1 MSSAS
6 GAVPTVVACVRWVEG
21 RYHVRPVAQGTAK
34 GPAADVVADPSTS
47 GDRADHAPTWPLMM
61 RLRGCAQR
69 PPLDDAAVMI
79 NARADTFFIQPVLSA
94 AQCAEAVAEM
104 DSIAAR
110 VGWFDDGTGVKF
122 QTNLPGNDVDGELFS
137 ARVRAHVESA
147 IVDKAL
153 PLARTLFGGGK
164 TLRVRGNSAALIR
177 YGHAALGDADC
188 GQSAPGPKDGVGG
201 DSLLDQDE
209 VVRQDEL
216 VTTAKVD
223 AEWRLVEAQAPRL
236 EVHRDGA
243 TGVTINVLLSQPTDF
258 TSGGTYFEG
267 AENTEGLVVRPAAGH
282 ALMHHRAM
290 RHAAYP
296 ISQGLR
302 HVLVVFLES
311 TS

>member
-1 MSSAS
+1 M
-6 GAVPTVVACVRWVEG
+6 
-21 RYHVRPVAQGTAK
+21 RPVGQGTAEESVVDMV
-34 GPAADVVADPSTS
+34 GDPAGS
-47 GDRADHAPTWPLMM
+47 GDRTDHAPVWPLVM

-69 PPLDDAAVMI
+69 PSLDDAAVMT

-94 AQCAEAVAEM
+94 AQCAEVVAEM

-122 QTNLPGNDVDGELFS
+122 QTNFPGKDVDGELFS

-147 IVDKAL
+147 IVGKAL

-164 TLRVRGNSAALIR
+164 ALRIRGNSAALIR
-177 YGHAALGDADC
+177 YGHTALGDAERE
-188 GQSAPGPKDGVGG
+188 PGGG
-201 DSLLDQDE
+201 ESLLDEEE
-209 VVRQDEL
+209 VARQDEL
-216 VTTAKVD
+216 VTKAEVD
-223 AEWRLVEAQAPRL
+223 AEWRLVAAQPPRL

-243 TGVTINVLLSQPTDF
+243 TGVTINVLLSQPTAF

-267 AENTEGLVVRPAAGH
+267 AESTEGLVVRPGAGH

-311 TS
+311 T